1 MQQIDR
7 YHFRILEVLYAKW
20 PRGVTGDE
28 IIKHIHNNN
37 ESTFN
42 ESDLSEQMFE
52 FINIGYI
59 KKGDAPST
67 LPDNETRYYLT
78 PTMYMIISEKSK
90 KSNFIF
96 LLKLWINIMWKI

>member
-1 MQQIDR
+1 
-7 YHFRILEVLYAKW
+7 
-20 PRGVTGDE
+20 
-28 IIKHIHNNN
+28 
-37 ESTFN
+37 
-42 ESDLSEQMFE
+42 MFE

-78 PTMYMIISEKSK
+78 PTMYMTISEKSK

-96 LLKLWINIMWKI
+96 LLKP